1 MTAKEYL
8 SEVERLDVIIKQHE
22 ETLEML
28 KDQVLS
34 TTTRISSIKVQSTSR
49 TDRIGD
55 IVAKMVDMEKMIEE
69 KIAESWDLKC
79 KIIEQIQGL
88 KNPVH
93 SRILYE
99 KYINYKG
106 LQKISDEIGYTYQY
120 VVEVHGKALKAFGK
134 RYQELLKEG
143 K

>member
-34 TTTRISSIKVQSTSR
+34 TTTRISSIKVQSTSK

-55 IVAKMVDMEKMIEE
+55 IVAKMVDMENMIEE

-79 KIIEQIQGL
+79 KIIAQIQGL
-88 KNPVH
+88 KNPLH
-93 SRILYE
+93 SQILFE
-99 KYINYKG
+99 KYINCKG
-106 LQKISDEIGYTYQY
+106 LQQISNEIGYTYQY
-120 VVEVHGKALKAFGK
+120 VVELHGKALKAFGK
-134 RYQELLKEG
+134 QYQELLKEG